1 MIRAAHTGVAAA
13 AIAGLFGAGAY
24 AVESQARI
32 ERVAAAVAAPEAAC
46 PAAEALS
53 LRAAVAQTL
62 MVGVPTPTR
71 QQLRSMY
78 GAHHPLGGL
87 FLAGD
92 SAAVLRDGRL
102 KATRAAKVA
111 PLIAA
116 DDEGGR
122 VQRIEFHDDMP
133 SARAQSKMTPR
144 QVRALA
150 KERGETLRR
159 YGITMNLAP
168 VVDLGGQKRTA
179 VIGDRSYGSDPEKV
193 VEYAGAFAAG
203 LADAGVLGS
212 LKHFPGHGR
221 ARGDSHAGEAT
232 TPRAEQLRKKDWVPF
247 RELNA
252 GVASVMMGHLRVP
265 GLSTPGLPASLDPR
279 LYRVLREEIGF
290 DGLIIT
296 DELATMRA
304 VRDRFGLHEAVRRA
318 LGAGAD
324 LALFFA
330 KPSAVPGLVDSLVRD
345 VRAHRLSEDR
355 VREAAGR
362 VLTAKN
368 ACSLP

>member
-1 MIRAAHTGVAAA
+1 MIRAAHAGVAAA
-13 AIAGLFGAGAY
+13 AVAGLLGAAAY
-24 AVESQARI
+24 AVESQPRNEA
-32 ERVAAAVAAPEAAC
+32 VAPPVAAPRDPC
-46 PAAEALS
+46 PAATALP

-62 MVGVPTPTR
+62 MIGVPTPTR
-71 QQLRSMY
+71 AQLRSTF

-102 KATRAAKVA
+102 KAVRDAKIA

-133 SARAQSKMTPR
+133 SARAQAKLTPR

-150 KERGETLRR
+150 KERGVALRR
-159 YGITMNLAP
+159 FGITMNLAP
-168 VVDLGGQKRTA
+168 VVDLGGQRPGA

-203 LADAGVLGS
+203 LSDAGVIGS

-232 TPRAEQLRKKDWVPF
+232 TPRASQLRAKDWVPF
-247 RELNA
+247 RELEA
-252 GVASVMMGHLRVP
+252 SVGSVMMGHLRVP
-265 GLSTPGLPASLDPR
+265 GLSTPGLPASLDPK
-279 LYRVLREEIGF
+279 LYRVLRDEIGF
-290 DGLIIT
+290 EGLVIT
-296 DELATMRA
+296 DELANMRA
-304 VRDRFGLHEAVRRA
+304 VRDRFGLREAVRRA
-318 LGAGAD
+318 LEAGAD

-330 KPSAVPGLVDSLVRD
+330 KPSAVPGLVDSLVRA
-345 VRAHRLSEDR
+345 VRADRLSEER
-355 VREAAGR
+355 IREAAGR

-368 ACSLP
+368 ACSRP